1 MRERRKSLIAL
12 NILMLFAAVLVALSV
27 GPTKIDG
34 FFEQLMQPG
43 SDEILW
49 QIRFPRVI
57 AAVIVGAAFG
67 VAGLMAQGASNNALA
82 EPSILGTASG
92 AALGAVIA
100 ILFGLAQVG
109 SIAATIS
116 GVIGALF
123 ATSLTLKLASLRG
136 NLSSFALI
144 IVGIAVSATLSAI
157 VGLTSAMITQAD
169 ARSISFWSFGS
180 LALITYENLAGIIA
194 TTVLGFAI
202 AWKVAPS
209 LDRLSF
215 GDDTAFHL
223 GVNVV
228 KARWL
233 ALVALSLLAGG
244 AVSTVGIIGFIGLAA
259 PHIARF
265 MYGPS
270 HRFLVIQSALIGCL
284 ILVVA
289 DTLARS
295 IAQPNELSIG
305 LITSLLG
312 APILIALVSIKNN
325 VWRVQ

>member
-1 MRERRKSLIAL
+1 VRELKKSLIAL
-12 NILMLFAAVLVALSV
+12 NILLVFVAVFIALSV
-27 GPTKIDG
+27 GPTNIDG
-34 FFEQLMQPG
+34 FFQQLMQPG
-43 SDEILW
+43 SNEILW

-82 EPSILGTASG
+82 EPSIRGSSSG

-116 GVIGALF
+116 GVIGALL
-123 ATSLTLKLASLRG
+123 ATALTLKLASLRG

-169 ARSISFWSFGS
+169 ARSISFWNFGS
-180 LALITYENLAGIIA
+180 LALITYENLVGVAA
-194 TTVLGFAI
+194 TTLIGLGI

-209 LDRLSF
+209 LDRLSL

-223 GVNVV
+223 GINVV

-259 PHIARF
+259 PHLARF
-265 MYGPS
+265 IYGPS
-270 HRFLVIQSALIGCL
+270 HRLLVIQSALIGSL
-284 ILVVA
+284 IIVIA

-295 IAQPNELSIG
+295 IAAPNELSIG

-312 APILIALVSIKNN
+312 APILIALVSLKSN